1 MTSPADR
8 ISHLVSTGKIS
19 AAEGERLQLALT
31 QARAK
36 HSAWRL
42 LFNPFD
48 RFGGE
53 RAAVVGVVV
62 SAASLALGRFGA
74 HFDGFLDVHAAARGG
89 LAATFGTSLREQA
102 VAWLVPSLLFWIYAR
117 VMASHARIVDFLGF
131 VGLSRAALLA
141 IAMVVVVAD
150 PALPTQAVP
159 MTPSLAFVVAGTL
172 PLLAW
177 FFVLLFAGFRNAS
190 GLVEGKLVGG
200 FVGITVA
207 SEVVAKV
214 LLSR

>member
-19 AAEGERLQLALT
+19 AAEGERLQLALMAAPRK
-31 QARAK
+31 Q
-36 HSAWRL
+36 SGWRL

-53 RAAVVGVVV
+53 RAAVAGVVV

-117 VMASHARIVDFLGF
+117 VMAKQDQVA
-131 VGLSRAALLA
+131 
-141 IAMVVVVAD
+141 AD
-150 PALPTQAVP
+150 PKLLTIDPGRIRVPRSLGRWSWVERGQARR
-159 MTPSLAFVVAGTL
+159 SA
-172 PLLAW
+172 
-177 FFVLLFAGFRNAS
+177 RS
-190 GLVEGKLVGG
+190 G
-200 FVGITVA
+200 
-207 SEVVAKV
+207 
-214 LLSR
+214 